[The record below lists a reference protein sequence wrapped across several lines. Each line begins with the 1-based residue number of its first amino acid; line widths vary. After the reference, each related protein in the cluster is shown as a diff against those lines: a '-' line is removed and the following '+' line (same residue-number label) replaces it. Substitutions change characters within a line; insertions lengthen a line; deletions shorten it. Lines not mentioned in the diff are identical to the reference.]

1 MLTATTTLPTSHTL
15 GSRIEMAYR
24 VRAFGTFLTRYG
36 LVVVL
41 VWIGAMKFTAYE
53 AAAIQPLV
61 ANSPFMSWLYQIL
74 TVSAF
79 SNWLGVLEIAIGVMI
94 ATRPLSASVSAV
106 GSALAAVLFLGTLSF
121 MLSTPPVWEASLG
134 GFPALSVAPGQFLLK
149 DLALLGA
156 SIWTLGEALEEPVS
170 FMTSSAGSGS
180 LPRS

>member
-1 MLTATTTLPTSHTL
+1 MSTATTSLRASGTIGSHLDIADLT
-15 GSRIEMAYR
+15 
-24 VRAFGTFLTRYG
+24 RALGTFLTRYG

-53 AAAIQPLV
+53 ANAIQPLV
-61 ANSPFMSWLYQIL
+61 ANSPFMSWLYQIF
-74 TVSAF
+74 TVPAF
-79 SNWLGVLEIAIGVMI
+79 SNGLGVLEIAIGVMI
-94 ATRPLSASVSAV
+94 AARPLSASVSAV

-156 SIWTLGEALEEPVS
+156 AVWTLGEALEGVRHDRL
-170 FMTSSAGSGS
+170 SARPAS
-180 LPRS
+180 